1 MIKNL
6 ALLTFSFEGGA
17 VAKRF
22 QDEGGKVVVGVIED
36 MKDIFLPMEL
46 DAMEKEGKDP
56 SDEGKDGEKKKR
68 LKSFEGMLE
77 IYSAES
83 VIEFLKKQDNKD
95 EWFVFCDMN
104 YTFKYAE
111 QLAEFMPH
119 GNFPTAEHR
128 ELEVDRDK
136 AKQFIAK
143 NYPDVSKDQHH
154 EFSNIEE
161 AKKFLETS
169 DDVFVLKGDSLDAPT
184 VVPPT
189 DDVETARQIL
199 IEALEK
205 NKQAYEAGGMILE
218 VKLED
223 AVELTPEAMFYDGKL
238 LCTNLDIET
247 KRKYAGDVGGELVGC
262 GTDLIIVT
270 KPEDKLNQMA
280 FPKIVNRLAEDAK
293 GLFIWDL
300 SLLISK
306 RTGKAYP
313 GEFCANRPGWNAFM
327 TEVEGLS
334 VVKFFNDIVAG
345 KNPMEGKSFSGSLR
359 VFNDGEDADV
369 KVIYPPE
376 IETSLSPMY
385 VMAGKEGMTTTGYCA
400 DTCIVTGHGN
410 TFQSCCDDLYAKA
423 DKIALATKRW
433 GYRSKGDFM
442 DNSYGTSL
450 VVRYNY
456 AVEKGLITGYEPY
469 LGTKSDA
476 EFAKMKQEY
485 EDALK
490 KSTQMFTD
498 SLADL
503 KIHYEQKHT
512 EEIARHEGEIKKLH
526 ERIDT
531 ILAS

>member
-1 MIKNL
+1 M
-6 ALLTFSFEGGA
+6 G

-22 QDEGGKVVVGVIED
+22 QDEGGKVIVGVIED

-68 LKSFEGMLE
+68 LKSFEGILD
-77 IYSAES
+77 INTADS
-83 VIEFLKKQDNKD
+83 VVEYLKKQDNKD

-128 ELEVDRDK
+128 ELEVDREK
-136 AKQFIAK
+136 AKQFIEN
-143 NYPDVSKDQHH
+143 NYPDVSKDEHH

-169 DDVFVLKGDSLDAPT
+169 DDIYVLKGDSLDAPT

-189 DDVETARQIL
+189 DDPEVAKQLL
-199 IEALEK
+199 IEALDK
-205 NKQAYEAGGMILE
+205 NQESYNAGGLILE
-218 VKLED
+218 LKLED
-223 AVELTPEAMFYDGKL
+223 AIELTPERMFYNGKE
-238 LCTNLDIET
+238 LCTSLDIET

-262 GTDLIIVT
+262 GTDLIIAT
-270 KPEDKLNQMA
+270 NPKDKLNQMA
-280 FPKIVNRLAEDAK
+280 FPDVVSHLAHDAR

-327 TEVEGLS
+327 TEVEGME
-334 VVKFFNDIVAG
+334 VIKFFNDIVVG
-345 KNPMEGKSFSGSLR
+345 KNPMEGKKLSASLR
-359 VFNDGEDADV
+359 VFNDSEDEDV
-369 KVIYPPE
+369 KIIYPPE
-376 IETSLSPMY
+376 IEKSVSPMY
-385 VMAGKEGMTTTGYCA
+385 VMMKKGELITTGYCA
-400 DTCIVTGHGN
+400 DTCIVTGHGD
-410 TFQSCCDDLYAKA
+410 TFQSCADDLYEKA
-423 DKIALATKRW
+423 SKIALATKKW
-433 GYRSKGDFM
+433 GYRSKGDFL
-442 DNSYGTSL
+442 DGGYGTSL
-450 VVRYNY
+450 VMRYNY
-456 AVEKGLITGYEPY
+456 AVQKELITGYEPY
-469 LGTKSDA
+469 LGTKSDF
-476 EFAKMKQEY
+476 EFSIMKQEH
-485 EDALK
+485 EDNLK
-490 KSTQMFTD
+490 KSSQMFLD
-498 SLADL
+498 SLSEM
-503 KIHYEQKHT
+503 KSSYEQKHND
-512 EEIARHEGEIKKLH
+512 EVARHDGEMKKLN